1 MLTGKCI
8 QIPVHAVSTIWKSF
22 AINFVSIRYRDN
34 VEQVISRALSS
45 GVSKMIIT
53 SSTLE
58 DAQQAL
64 ILAETLPGV
73 LYCTV
78 GVHPHQAKVCVCVP
92 ACARACVCAFTH
104 LWCLLIH
111 LCDM

>member
-1 MLTGKCI
+1 MNN
-8 QIPVHAVSTIWKSF
+8 
-22 AINFVSIRYRDN
+22 NFTVCSHVSIRFRDN
-34 VEQVISRALSS
+34 VEEVISRALSS
-45 GVSKMIIT
+45 GVHKMIIT

-78 GVHPHQAKVCVCVP
+78 GVHPHEAKVCVYLCSLRVCVLV
-92 ACARACVCAFTH
+92 CVC
-104 LWCLLIH
+104 
-111 LCDM
+111 DVM